1 MRRGK
6 FLPRLIAVIV
16 FVLIAGGIG
25 VAFLSNHAGSAESAT
40 TTGEYGY
47 GLQANLG
54 SAGNGSPVPTPT
66 TQVIGGVTISSTTAV
81 ASTSTEAGTG
91 TNGQISSLVGA
102 QSTLNNN
109 TPTSGHAIEFSGSI
123 TLQVSNP
130 AASLQQASTIAEGL
144 GGYVGSTSY
153 SSAANNSATVTLMIP
168 AANFQ
173 TAITQLQQLGIIENL
188 QSSSNDVTVQYT
200 DLNASLASLLTEQ
213 TSLLKLLNQSSSVNS
228 TIQIESI
235 LQQTDAQ
242 INDVESQILQTAQL
256 VDYATVTV
264 TFETATK
271 APAPLPLV
279 MKLSATPRSGLS
291 PLSVT
296 FDAVVTGG
304 VGPYLV
310 NYNFGDGTSS
320 QGQQLIHT
328 FVQAGS
334 YNVTV
339 TATDQTGNVT
349 LASIIITVT
358 SPPSPSG
365 LQNFGGTVFGLLS
378 SVVEGIVEVAVVV
391 LPIFFVAYLAVVPAY
406 RRFSK
411 TRTNDPSADEG
422 EKKPK

>member
-1 MRRGK
+1 M
-6 FLPRLIAVIV
+6 P
-16 FVLIAGGIG
+16 
-25 VAFLSNHAGSAESAT
+25 
-40 TTGEYGY
+40 
-47 GLQANLG
+47 
-54 SAGNGSPVPTPT
+54 
-66 TQVIGGVTISSTTAV
+66 
-81 ASTSTEAGTG
+81 
-91 TNGQISSLVGA
+91 
-102 QSTLNNN
+102 
-109 TPTSGHAIEFSGSI
+109 
-123 TLQVSNP
+123 
-130 AASLQQASTIAEGL
+130 
-144 GGYVGSTSY
+144 
-153 SSAANNSATVTLMIP
+153 
-168 AANFQ
+168 
-173 TAITQLQQLGIIENL
+173 
-188 QSSSNDVTVQYT
+188 
-200 DLNASLASLLTEQ
+200 LLTEQ